1 MRCSS
6 ACSKAFGFAN
16 ATPAG
21 HGRSWHSTRG
31 GSSRLHRSWLCHS
44 RAISEGQP
52 RCRADNHGH
61 YHPTAELAVSPS
73 SSMNASREY
82 A

>member
-31 GSSRLHRSWLCHS
+31 GGG
-44 RAISEGQP
+44 RAAFIVPGYATRVP
-52 RCRADNHGH
+52 YRRVNHGAERTTTVTTIRPLSWPC
-61 YHPTAELAVSPS
+61 HPLPA
-73 SSMNASREY
+73 
-82 A
+82 